1 MKNVMNRF
9 QNKLAMTAILLAVLA
24 FAGCSDLDD
33 SKNAAVD
40 RTVKVCTV
48 TGKVTIGGT
57 SGATSSALQAN
68 IASFD
73 NVARSATS
81 SLPTSNLES
90 FSLYAYKGS
99 GINVDT
105 SVKVDGEIDAVNMT
119 YSILLPQTGDWL
131 LCAVAYDSNGIEVL
145 VGRAV
150 LTVTDDYKV
159 EEDTSI
165 TLKPEYGQNGKINLT
180 ITDGTDDKKIASL
193 SFSGTVLSSDSGN
206 ENSLSKDVLGSNST
220 VNFSN
225 GTAKIELDSVKPNC
239 YEVTFSF
246 YDAENGEGNLL
257 YKCKDTVTV
266 FSGFTTDTWYGEG
279 SHLVKTGD
287 TVEFVVTDELVE
299 KHGKT
304 VEFVP
309 STNYLLYSA
318 YSEEGNG
325 TNTNGYRY
333 YFVESPNETLDTA
346 SATTSLE
353 TSGSTMPANSFC
365 FDADG
370 NYYALIKN
378 SSGYAIKSNKF
389 TEAITVPLGI
399 ESLSGIMIDMKTNI
413 LYAWYGFQTI
423 YNVYKFANL
432 ISSGDSEYETVPG
445 GDFEDEWFYHDNTR
459 LVINDGT
466 VYGWVGSSIDGKL
479 YTVDTSE
486 TSPNANFVSFSYSSL
501 GLSGSESI
509 TDMLYQDGAV
519 YLLARN
525 VSQSGSVY
533 YSRGAVIRYDTVF
546 GSFKVL
552 GYSNTPNSATALQNA
567 KIGAYHNSG
576 LICEENTLTKAIYV
590 DGSHSWT
597 NSMGTFSL
605 YNCLPKFYT
614 PAPLS
619 STLSNS
625 EFYGPVKFV
634 ALKPKKLV
642 IADDGLAFY
651 IDTDNV
657 LKYKNVNRVVTVDL
671 ESLSIIATNTTASLN
686 GDSSDVKTCFS
697 ESTSTAYQGAFSEII
712 PNSTIYYYNGSEF
725 ISWNASASETQLGI
739 PCKD

>member
-1 MKNVMNRF
+1 MKNIIDRF
-9 QNKLAMTAILLAVLA
+9 RNKLAVALLFATVLA
-24 FAGCSDLDD
+24 FFSGCSD
-33 SKNAAVD
+33 SSEEAKSETASAKTCV
-40 RTVKVCTV
+40 VS
-48 TGKVTIGGT
+48 GKVSVG
-57 SGATSSALQAN
+57 SALPTAVLN
-68 IASFD
+68 SVISTGSIAKKSE
-73 NVARSATS
+73 NGARSATATVS
-81 SLPTSNLES
+81 ADGLEKFSVTAKKDTLTATGTLSVEEGAMFYSIALPTSGEWTITITAANDEEKVLLS
-90 FSLYAYKGS
+90 GS
-99 GINVDT
+99 VDA
-105 SVKVDGEIDAVNMT
+105 SVTPEYTAV
-119 YSILLPQTGDWL
+119 SDLPVTL
-131 LCAVAYDSNGIEVL
+131 TPVYDSEILGSIDL
-145 VGRAV
+145 VISVGSSKV
-150 LTVTDDYKV
+150 KNVSYKA
-159 EEDTSI
+159 SI
-165 TLKPEYGQNGKINLT
+165 P
-180 ITDGTDDKKIASL
+180 AS
-193 SFSGTVLSSDSGN
+193 SEN
-206 ENSLSKDVLGSNST
+206 ENSLDEKQIVDVADGKAEIKISDVVPNSYT
-220 VNFSN
+220 
-225 GTAKIELDSVKPNC
+225 
-239 YEVTFSF
+239 VTFSF
-246 YDAENGEGNLL
+246 EDATGNTL
-257 YKCKDTVTV
+257 YSCNEVISV
-266 FSGFTTDTWYGEG
+266 FSGFTTDTWFGNSSYMKKGADG
-279 SHLVKTGD
+279 KYS
-287 TVEFVVTDELVE
+287 FVITDELISKYDAE
-299 KHGKT
+299 I
-304 VEFVP
+304 VP

-353 TSGSTMPANSFC
+353 TSGSTMPSNSFC

-370 NYYALIKN
+370 NYYALIETT
-378 SSGYAIKSNKF
+378 SGYSVKSNKF
-389 TEAITVPLGI
+389 TEAITIPSDI

-413 LYAWYGFQTI
+413 LYAWYGFQSI
-423 YNVYKFANL
+423 YKVYKFADL
-432 ISSGDSEYETVPG
+432 ISLGSSVYETVPG
-445 GDFEDEWFYHDNTR
+445 GDFNDEYFYHDNTR
-459 LVINDGT
+459 LVINDGI

-519 YLLARN
+519 YLLARQFYTY
-525 VSQSGSVY
+525 STAC

-576 LICEENTLTKAIYV
+576 LICEGNTLTKAIYV

-597 NSMGTFSL
+597 NSMGTSSL

-697 ESTSTAYQGAFSEII
+697 ESSSTSYQGALTDII

-725 ISWNASASETQLGI
+725 VSWNASASETQLGI